1 MSVMFTVFCSPLT
14 CNTYLHYPFGADSYL
29 HVAATPVMLQHSGLV
44 DMNPGDAVRME
55 SGETIAQ
62 WRKLFFEKFGVGIT
76 LPLFSMFTSNKLWS
90 VCFIITNMH
99 VVCMCFHTSI
109 M

>member
-14 CNTYLHYPFGADSYL
+14 CKTCLHYPFGVDSCL
-29 HVAATPVMLQHSGLV
+29 QVAATAVMLQHSGLG

-62 WRKLFFEKFGVGIT
+62 WRKLYFEKFEVGVSYIALIRT
-76 LPLFSMFTSNKLWS
+76 LECLLHYHKHACGVHVFPS
-90 VCFIITNMH
+90 II
-99 VVCMCFHTSI
+99 
-109 M
+109 